1 MEQNKNFKSGYV
13 AIAGKPNVGKST
25 LINDY
30 MECKLSIV
38 TPKPQTTR
46 KKIMGVLTKDNYQIV
61 FFDTPGI
68 MEPKYELQ
76 KYMVNEAYAA
86 IEDADVV
93 LMMAE
98 PFEPASDQDKGF
110 FNKLSLLNIPV
121 ILAINKI
128 DLVEKDSLIPVIAA
142 YSTQFKFAEIVPI
155 SALKGTNLDLLQ
167 SLIVKYLPEGDPFY
181 PEDYITDYNERFL
194 AAEVIREKV
203 FEYYGEEEAIREK
216 VFEYYG
222 EEIPYSTTI
231 EIEEF
236 KEREKGKNFIRAI
249 IYVERDSQK
258 GIIIG
263 ENGKAIKHVGVLA
276 REEIEKQL
284 DRKVYLELWVKVMEK
299 WRKDKSKLRRLGYK

>member
-203 FEYYGEEEAIREK
+203 FEYYGEE
-216 VFEYYG
+216 
-222 EEIPYSTTI
+222 IPYSATI

-263 ENGKAIKHVGVLA
+263 ENGKAIKRVGVLA

>member
-194 AAEVIREKV
+194 AAE
-203 FEYYGEEEAIREK
+203 AIREK

>member
-98 PFEPASDQDKGF
+98 PFEPASEQDKEI
-110 FNKLSLLNIPV
+110 FNKLFKLNIPI

-194 AAEVIREKV
+194 AA
-203 FEYYGEEEAIREK
+203 EAIREK

>member
-1 MEQNKNFKSGYV
+1 
-13 AIAGKPNVGKST
+13 
-25 LINDY
+25 
-30 MECKLSIV
+30 
-38 TPKPQTTR
+38 
-46 KKIMGVLTKDNYQIV
+46 
-61 FFDTPGI
+61 

-98 PFEPASDQDKGF
+98 PFEPPSEQDKEI
-110 FNKLSLLNIPV
+110 FNKLFKLNIP
-121 ILAINKI
+121 IMLAINKI

-142 YSTQFKFAEIVPI
+142 YGTQFKFAEIVPI

-203 FEYYGEEEAIREK
+203 FEYYGEE
-216 VFEYYG
+216 
-222 EEIPYSTTI
+222 IPYSTTI

-263 ENGKAIKHVGVLA
+263 ENGKAIKRVGVLA
-276 REEIEKQL
+276 REEIETQL
-284 DRKVYLELWVKVMEK
+284 GRKVYLELWVKVMEK
-299 WRKDKSKLRRLGYK
+299 WRKDKNKLQRLGYK